1 MLWQRKSDVKVRR
14 LLSSCLPF
22 ILNDKRHLS
31 QQPSSPKLANTTFN
45 SSEVRHSKT
54 AGKGIRIKAFNLR
67 SMHKTNLTENHPHS
81 ALLPISLNATCVYS
95 KSILNPI
102 PNTEPFKLTANP
114 FLNTKHTFT
123 IEPSCSLVAPVKK
136 SGRIEGRLGEAERC
150 KNECDSGEV
159 SERRREV

>member
-1 MLWQRKSDVKVRR
+1 
-14 LLSSCLPF
+14 
-22 ILNDKRHLS
+22 
-31 QQPSSPKLANTTFN
+31 
-45 SSEVRHSKT
+45 
-54 AGKGIRIKAFNLR
+54 
-67 SMHKTNLTENHPHS
+67 MHKTNLTENHPHS

-136 SGRIEGRLGEAERC
+136 AGGLKGDLGRQRGARMNAIVVKFLSGGEKCKEGHVEVPRIRC
-150 KNECDSGEV
+150 VVRKVRMHQRNKSFA
-159 SERRREV
+159 